1 MGAAL
6 AMAEGTSSVGSA
18 GRADKATVA
27 ASEALGPRAYGRAG
41 GGSAKGL
48 HMARPSMGSTPR
60 KGERAPVE
68 SERMRGAPTGWA
80 RRGGIR
86 QDTGRMRPSEG
97 HSPLETIE
105 EGNTSQTE

>member
-1 MGAAL
+1 
-6 AMAEGTSSVGSA
+6 
-18 GRADKATVA
+18 
-27 ASEALGPRAYGRAG
+27 
-41 GGSAKGL
+41 
-48 HMARPSMGSTPR
+48 MARPSMGSTPR
-60 KGERAPVE
+60 KGERVPVE

-105 EGNTSQTE
+105 EGIRRKLRKKRPCERRRRAGVR